1 MERKITVDD
10 SLFECVEMAKEE
22 VKTEVVN
29 YLDENEVYD
38 IESQEELA
46 ELIAELENLD
56 LDVCRDKISDC
67 MTEIV
72 DGCVPIYTHEI
83 KTAFYLHS
91 NELEE
96 AYENYGIGDNVME
109 NEGMMTAIFCYI
121 DQEVNNDFEDI
132 FAEAIEEVIEN
143 LKKENADLPIDD
155 E

>member
-29 YLDENEVYD
+29 YLVENEVSD

-56 LDVCRDKISDC
+56 VCRDKISDR

-72 DGCVPIYTHEI
+72 DGCVPIYTREI
-83 KTAFYLHS
+83 KTAFFLHGS
-91 NELEE
+91 ELEG
-96 AYENYGIGDNVME
+96 AYENYGIGVDVMDHD
-109 NEGMMTAIFCYI
+109 GMPAIFCYI